1 MINQETEKPFTF
13 KSRQIIHVTLQ
24 MLALAFLLSWCFNIL
39 APFFTPLIWA
49 AILAVTLYPMHQ
61 KIKRKIKGN
70 SKIAA
75 IVLTSVIFILF
86 LLIGSWFG
94 MRTGSEIKTT
104 VTNYR
109 EGKLKIPKPPA
120 SVKQWP
126 VIGNKTFQVWS
137 QLTTGADTIIQKYPE
152 EVRILAT
159 TGIRLLATTG
169 KGLVVF
175 AISII
180 ISGILLA
187 YAEQSASF
195 AKAIFHRLMNSVKFD
210 MATISA
216 VTIRNVVRGILV
228 VSVIQSVCAGI
239 GFAVAGIPYAAIWTL
254 LCLILA
260 IIQVGIFPVVLGVMI
275 YIWTTDHSTT
285 AILLTIYM
293 IPVGLVDNILK
304 PLLMGRGAPVPM
316 LIIFLGSLG
325 GFIYSGFI
333 GLFTG
338 AVILSLGYRLFD
350 VWLKDSD
357 L

>member
-94 MRTGSEIKTT
+94 IRTGSEIKTT

-175 AISII
+175 AI
-180 ISGILLA
+180 
-187 YAEQSASF
+187 
-195 AKAIFHRLMNSVKFD
+195 
-210 MATISA
+210 
-216 VTIRNVVRGILV
+216 
-228 VSVIQSVCAGI
+228 
-239 GFAVAGIPYAAIWTL
+239 
-254 LCLILA
+254 
-260 IIQVGIFPVVLGVMI
+260 
-275 YIWTTDHSTT
+275 
-285 AILLTIYM
+285 
-293 IPVGLVDNILK
+293 
-304 PLLMGRGAPVPM
+304 
-316 LIIFLGSLG
+316 
-325 GFIYSGFI
+325 
-333 GLFTG
+333 
-338 AVILSLGYRLFD
+338 
-350 VWLKDSD
+350 
-357 L
+357 